1 MRAKSFRRGVAAI
14 TAAILAVALSAAP
27 APALAEDGTVVTDA
41 ATLQAALD
49 DASVS
54 TITLGEDV
62 TYSVTVPAGRTVT
75 LNLNGHKLTN
85 EADKHTIDNKGTLT
99 ITGEGAVDN
108 VSHARA
114 ALYND
119 GGDATI
125 AGGTF
130 TRSAERGIPG
140 NGNGNSWYVVYNES
154 GGLTM
159 NGGSVAGTSGFS
171 SCVRNDGTMNFNG
184 GTIEQPVMIAL
195 KNEGTLVMDGGVV
208 NSANGLQ
215 NWGNATIKSG
225 EINGILTDLSWDE
238 SESGNLEMVGGKVT
252 GDVIV
257 VKYAGS
263 SSTPSLKV
271 SGDAFVGGTITAT
284 TGESVNPGDNMPS
297 AEVAKNIAVNGGT
310 FAKAAGNV
318 DFVTSGNAM
327 VARDGGFEVVSENNA
342 IDGSLAAVN
351 VGNAKVYFADADAAR
366 DFAKESGLDGS
377 AVERVN
383 YVVSFETNGHGSVDS
398 VTVRSGSA
406 LGTLPEVPAV
416 EGYTAAGWYVGD
428 QKVDETYVPTSDVT
442 LVAKWTKNATQSNG
456 SADTGNAGA
465 GNASNANASNAGGK
479 VLPQTGDTNN
489 VTMMVA
495 IAVIGVIAVAGAIF
509 ARRHN
514 N

>member
-1 MRAKSFRRGVAAI
+1 MRVRSFKKGVAAV
-14 TAAILAVALSAAP
+14 AAAVLAVALGAAP

-41 ATLQAALD
+41 TTLQAALD
-49 DASVS
+49 DANVRI
-54 TITLGEDV
+54 ITLGDDV
-62 TYSVTVPAGRTVT
+62 TYSMTVPAGRTVT
-75 LNLNGHKLTN
+75 LDLNGHTLTN
-85 EADKHTIDNKGTLT
+85 DSGKHTITNNGALT
-99 ITGEGAVDN
+99 ITGQGTVDN
-108 VSHARA
+108 VSHACA

-130 TRSAERGIPG
+130 TRSAEAGTPG
-140 NGNGNSWYVVYNES
+140 VANGNSWYVVNNES
-154 GGLTM
+154 GSLKM
-159 NGGSVAGTSGFS
+159 SGGTVSGKSGFS
-171 SCVRNDGTMNFNG
+171 SCFRNGGTMDFTG
-184 GTIEQPVMIAL
+184 GTIEQPVMIGL
-195 KNEGTLVMDGGVV
+195 KNEGTLVMDGGKVV
-208 NSANGLQ
+208 SSNGFQ
-215 NWGNATIKSG
+215 NWGTATIKSG
-225 EINGILTDLSWDE
+225 EIDGLVTNLSYDD
-238 SESGNLEMVGGKVT
+238 STPGSLKVAGGSIS
-252 GDVIV
+252 GDVVV
-257 VKYAGS
+257 VKYSGATT
-263 SSTPSLKV
+263 TPSLNV
-271 SGDAFVGGTITAT
+271 TGGYVAGTITAT
-284 TGESVNPGDNMPS
+284 AGTTVNPELNTPS
-297 AEVAKNIAVNGGT
+297 DEVAANVTIDGGT
-310 FAKAAGNV
+310 FADASSNARFVSLNAAMLRSGDSFKVVNMA
-318 DFVTSGNAM
+318 DAIAGSTS
-327 VARDGGFEVVSENNA
+327 
-342 IDGSLAAVN
+342 AVN

-456 SADTGNAGA
+456 SADAGNTGA

-479 VLPQTGDTNN
+479 VLPQTGDTNK

-495 IAVIGVIAVAGAIF
+495 IAVVGVIAVAGAIF